1 MNSVNPVKKI
11 LYIILAALNAICII
25 TAAILYIVFMSMSS
39 RLASQNI
46 SESWSGEDGE
56 KYDQLSVFFADGYG
70 IGYDEVR
77 RIRTDLEKKLTEN
90 SLEARNDNS
99 RLYIYSFSCTPY
111 LQTVTTMSDSYA
123 PNVEAETI
131 VTGGDFFLF
140 HPLLLISGSYYSDDE
155 LMQDRVVINDVLA
168 WQLFGAS
175 EVSGMAVKIN
185 GRIYS
190 VAGVVTL
197 EDDKASDY
205 LVGGKP
211 YMFMPFDTLSETPP
225 TAKCFE
231 AVLPSPVKDLAKT
244 MLTDAVGVEEEN
256 CSVIVNSSRF
266 SFLNCL
272 KAAFDGGRS
281 AVVDKSIVYPY
292 WENAARITL
301 ANAADTAA
309 AIVLL
314 AAVPILTVLYFAG
327 LLFHKRKAIIHNIT
341 ENIRDK
347 YDDLSEKMRK
357 KQRAAKVKK
366 TTKGGNL

>member
-11 LYIILAALNAICII
+11 LYIILAALNAVCII

-70 IGYDEVR
+70 IGNDEVR
-77 RIRTDLEKKLTEN
+77 RIKTDLEKKLTEN

-99 RLYIYSFSCTPY
+99 RLYIYSFSCAPY

-140 HPLLLISGSYYSDDE
+140 HPLKVLSGNCYSGDE

-190 VAGVVTL
+190 VAGVVKL

-211 YMFMPFDTLSETPP
+211 YMFMPFDTLSEAPP
-225 TAKCFE
+225 AAKCFE

-272 KAAFDGGRS
+272 KAAFDGGKS
-281 AVVDKSIVYPY
+281 AVVDKSILYPY
-292 WENAARITL
+292 WENAARMTER
-301 ANAADTAA
+301 NAADIAA
-309 AIVLL
+309 AIVFL
-314 AAVPILTVLYFAG
+314 AVVPILTVLYFAG
-327 LLFHKRKAIIHNIT
+327 LLFHRRKVIIHKFT

-347 YDDLSEKMRK
+347 FDGLSEKMREK
-357 KQRAAKVKK
+357 RKNAKNSK
-366 TTKGGNL
+366 TMKGGNL

>member
-11 LYIILAALNAICII
+11 LYIILAALNAVCII

-56 KYDQLSVFFADGYG
+56 KYDQLSVFLADGYG
-70 IGYDEVR
+70 IGNDEVR

-175 EVSGMAVKIN
+175 NVSGMAVKIN

-190 VAGVVTL
+190 VAGVVKL

-211 YMFMPFDTLSETPP
+211 YMFMPFDTLSEAPP
-225 TAKCFE
+225 TVKCFE

-244 MLTDAVGVEEEN
+244 MLADAVGTDEKG
-256 CSVIVNSSRF
+256 CSIIVNSSRF

-327 LLFHKRKAIIHNIT
+327 LLFHRRKAIIHKIA
-341 ENIRDK
+341 ESIRDK
-347 YDDLSEKMRK
+347 SDELSRKMREKRKSVKGK
-357 KQRAAKVKK
+357 KSPS
-366 TTKGGNL
+366 

>member
-11 LYIILAALNAICII
+11 LYIILAALNAVCII
-25 TAAILYIVFMSMSS
+25 TAAILYIVFAAMSS

-46 SESWSGEDGE
+46 SESWSAGNEE

-90 SLEARNDNS
+90 SLEAKNDNS

-140 HPLLLISGSYYSDDE
+140 HQLRLISGSYYSDDE

-211 YMFMPFDTLSETPP
+211 YMFMPFDTLSEAPP

-244 MLTDAVGVEEEN
+244 MLADAVGT
-256 CSVIVNSSRF
+256 
-266 SFLNCL
+266 
-272 KAAFDGGRS
+272 AAFDGGRS

-357 KQRAAKVKK
+357 KQRTAKVKK
-366 TTKGGNL
+366 TMKGGNL